1 MQHKITMD
9 RGKIMY
15 VRNKKIETLEVSKLF
30 MYQYLKI
37 KKKFQNQIDAVNGV
51 INILMHSI

>member
-37 KKKFQNQIDAVNGV
+37 KKKFQN
-51 INILMHSI
+51 